1 MSDIDIFEKKLDK
14 IQTCQEKFRHNL
26 DKFRTHTK
34 FYKFS
39 KNLDKFRT
47 PRFTDVVL
55 PCPGVQD
62 SKKNDHRMSVELVC
76 TAMMSVYAPFMAVY
90 GHSSQNPMHLDKAV
104 QGCLR
109 LDVLYHDF

>member
-47 PRFTDVVL
+47 PRFTD
-55 PCPGVQD
+55 
-62 SKKNDHRMSVELVC
+62 E
-76 TAMMSVYAPFMAVY
+76 
-90 GHSSQNPMHLDKAV
+90 SSDKSLGKDAKRIV
-104 QGCLR
+104 NIQ
-109 LDVLYHDF
+109 H